1 MTDPSAAEQ
10 GPEVP
15 GKKKGGKARGCG
27 LLLLVV
33 AVVVLLVAIFMPGDE
48 DGDTAEPPPPAD
60 SQPAEDPQEESPAEE
75 PPAEEPKEEE
85 PPAEED
91 PAEWAAEK
99 EAALKEGLVVDEF
112 TEACPDIT
120 WACEIAE
127 VRSTNVGKLDV
138 IYQVAPGDMDKDEAE
153 EKARRVL
160 TFLALADHD
169 DLEWVVVYTADEVVA
184 GQVSRN
190 DVPGL

>member
-1 MTDPSAAEQ
+1 MTDQ
-10 GPEVP
+10 NPEVAHE
-15 GKKKGGKARGCG
+15 GAAGRKKGGKARGCG
-27 LLLLVV
+27 FLLLMV
-33 AVVVLLVAIFMPGDE
+33 ALVVLLVAIFMPGD
-48 DGDTAEPPPPAD
+48 DDTAEPPPPAD
-60 SQPAEDPQEESPAEE
+60 SQPAEEPQDEEPAEEE
-75 PPAEEPKEEE
+75 PPAEEPEE
-85 PPAEED
+85 PEEPAEPD

-99 EAALKEGLVVDEF
+99 ESALKEGLVIDEF

-138 IYQVAPGDMDKDEAE
+138 IYQVAPGDMDKDEGE
-153 EKARRVL
+153 EKARRIL

-184 GQVSRN
+184 GQMGRSQV
-190 DVPGL
+190 DGL